1 MKKNVES
8 WTQEGNTYFLAGN
21 HTQAILY
28 YYNALRESGALPL
41 VVRYVQKNQ
50 DNLQEDQEI
59 LRELLTQKYHITLI
73 RGALPVLLISIQK
86 QLKLNENKQACQQ
99 LKKKILSK
107 HPKTLEQYIDA
118 LLEHSENP
126 SWQEIGFVSQLLQ
139 EHGFKYY
146 ECDVSQLCYDR
157 QRAQDLRRF
166 ERSLDEKKP
175 GGFSDIDTMTGYEF
189 EEYLEDFF
197 IKSGYRVE
205 KRKRSHEQ
213 GLDLLLERQGEST
226 AVQVKRYSNP
236 VGNNAVQEV
245 IAAREY
251 YHCNKAR
258 VVTNSRV
265 TPSAQRLAERCKV
278 ELWDRKTL
286 KEKIKKTL

>member
-1 MKKNVES
+1 MKKNVAS
-8 WTQEGNTYFLAGN
+8 WTQKGNTCFLAGEYA
-21 HTQAILY
+21 QANAH
-28 YYNALRESGALPL
+28 YYNALRESGAWKS
-41 VVRYVQKNQ
+41 VVRYIQKNP

-59 LRELLTQKYHITLI
+59 LRELLKQKYHVTLFP
-73 RGALPVLLISIQK
+73 GALPVLLISIQK
-86 QLKLNENKQACQQ
+86 EIELIENEQACQQ
-99 LKKKILSK
+99 LKKKILLK
-107 HPKTLEQYIDA
+107 HPKTPEQYVDA
-118 LLEHSENP
+118 LLEHSEDP

-166 ERSLDEKKP
+166 EHSLLETKP
-175 GGFSDIDTMTGYEF
+175 GRFSDIDTMTGYEF
-189 EEYLEDFF
+189 EKYLEDFF
-197 IKSGYRVE
+197 IKSGYHVE

-213 GLDLLLERQGEST
+213 GLDLLLVRQGEST
-226 AVQVKRYSNP
+226 AVQVKRYSKP
-236 VGNNAVQEV
+236 VRNKAVQEV

-251 YHCNKAR
+251 YHCSHAL
-258 VVTNSRV
+258 VVTNSRF
-265 TPSAQRLAERCKV
+265 TLSAQQLAERCNV